1 MRAQPLVLA
10 FAWVLTGCAAAPPA
24 PELPPAAPP
33 NVNTQI
39 GFRDPEALREHF
51 SKHGREFGQITQP
64 QYLLMAQTLRD
75 SQADGK
81 AILIAYRPDG
91 VITKFDFSTGGFLAY
106 NRDKVIRTFFKPNDG
121 VRYFN
126 RQKGRN

>member
-1 MRAQPLVLA
+1 MRTQPLVLA
-10 FAWVLTGCAAAPPA
+10 LAWVLTGCAAAPPT
-24 PELPPAAPP
+24 PGVPPAAPA
-33 NVNTQI
+33 NVETQI
-39 GFRDPEALREHF
+39 GFRNQEALREHF
-51 SKHGREFGQITQP
+51 SKHGREFGPITQS
-64 QYLLMAQTLRD
+64 QYLFMAQTLRD

-81 AILIAYRPDG
+81 AIFVAYRPDG